1 MRSLSNLLCLLRS
14 WRNYVILKLYR
25 LVSCFT
31 DRGADT
37 RFASLAE
44 LERLPGAA
52 FPGSTAIFFRLRP
65 GIILKAAVKIG
76 ENQVIDKRQNVDGY
90 FNIEEQILRRLGPHP
105 RIVGY
110 YKILY
115 SLLHIFSC
123 DQSFLG
129 PHPSGI
135 LLAEASHG
143 NLQCYL
149 HEHDSSITLRLR
161 RKWFTQAV
169 ESIAFL
175 HSRGVVHSDLR
186 PENFLVHG
194 TAPIS
199 LDLWLCDF
207 GGSTCEELALSA
219 EKLPDSGFFNPKLPW
234 QPTCTVDIFS
244 LGSVL
249 YTIVTGHW
257 PFRASTRPF
266 ASMEEMEE
274 YEASVD
280 ANFADGKF
288 PNVAGLL
295 GGDIILSCWDGTF
308 SMASEIVAAVED
320 QVI

>member
-1 MRSLSNLLCLLRS
+1 MATPCHSEA
-14 WRNYVILKLYR
+14 VR
-25 LVSCFT
+25 LASCFT
-31 DRGADT
+31 DRGAAT
-37 RFASLAE
+37 WSANLAD

-65 GIILKAAVKIG
+65 GVILKAAVKIS
-76 ENQVIDKRQNVDGY
+76 ENQVIKERQNVDSY
-90 FNIEEQILRRLGPHP
+90 FNIEEQILRLLGPHP
-105 RIVGY
+105 KIV
-110 YKILY
+110 
-115 SLLHIFSC
+115 
-123 DQSFLG
+123 SFLG
-129 PHPSGI
+129 PHPSGL

-143 NLQCYL
+143 NLQSYL
-149 HEHDSSITLRLR
+149 YKHSYSITHHLR

-169 ESIAFL
+169 ESIAFV

-194 TAPIS
+194 TAPVS

-207 GGSTCEELALSA
+207 GGSTCEELALTA
-219 EKLPDSGFFNPKLPW
+219 DKLPDSGFFNPKPPW
-234 QPTCTVDIFS
+234 KSTYTVDIFS

-249 YTIVTGHW
+249 YAIVTGHW
-257 PFRASTRPF
+257 PFRKSTLPF
-266 ASMEEMEE
+266 ASVEEMEE

-295 GGDIILSCWDGTF
+295 GGDVMLGCWDGTF
-308 SMASEIVAAVED
+308 SKASEIMAAVEE